1 MGIIVEKIAAA
12 ASIRR
17 TTSPALYAEEKAVA
31 SSVWADAIRM
41 GNMEIKKRRLTWTN
55 QQ

>member
-1 MGIIVEKIAAA
+1 MGMIVEKIAAA

-41 GNMEIKKRRLTWTN
+41 GNIKMYRAK
-55 QQ
+55 